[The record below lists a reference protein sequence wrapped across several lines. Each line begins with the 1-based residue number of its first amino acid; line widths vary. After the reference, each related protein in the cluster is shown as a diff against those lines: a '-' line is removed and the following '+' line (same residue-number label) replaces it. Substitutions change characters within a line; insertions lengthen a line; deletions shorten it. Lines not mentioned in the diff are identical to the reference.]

1 VCSSESGSSSSSS
14 GASTPLSSL
23 FESLPPP
30 MSPPNVSSR
39 RPPSLVH
46 EHDGPSEGISMVDLS
61 SDEEEDA
68 LPDTSQDEE
77 FT

>member
-1 VCSSESGSSSSSS
+1 
-14 GASTPLSSL
+14 
-23 FESLPPP
+23 
-30 MSPPNVSSR
+30 
-39 RPPSLVH
+39 VH